1 MRLRLSVFCWVIW
14 MICYIIC
21 CVRCI
26 RIMLCCFVYIWCLI
40 FWRLWF
46 RYCMLCI
53 KIFNFLRWFILV
65 DWEVMSFCLVFGIIW
80 KFVKNWWM
88 FLELILRMI
97 LSFILLIVWYKN
109 FCWKLVLV
117 FGRMCLW
124 MKRDF
129 CIDMEKILEVGKFV
143 FFDFLINFYFWVIK
157 FSIDFILMFLY
168 GIGICVFIG
177 ML

>member
-1 MRLRLSVFCWVIW
+1 
-14 MICYIIC
+14 
-21 CVRCI
+21 
-26 RIMLCCFVYIWCLI
+26 
-40 FWRLWF
+40 
-46 RYCMLCI
+46 
-53 KIFNFLRWFILV
+53 
-65 DWEVMSFCLVFGIIW
+65 
-80 KFVKNWWM
+80 M

-109 FCWKLVLV
+109 FYWKLVLV

-143 FFDFLINFYFWVIK
+143 FFDILINFFFWVIK

>member
-1 MRLRLSVFCWVIW
+1 
-14 MICYIIC
+14 
-21 CVRCI
+21 
-26 RIMLCCFVYIWCLI
+26 
-40 FWRLWF
+40 
-46 RYCMLCI
+46 
-53 KIFNFLRWFILV
+53 
-65 DWEVMSFCLVFGIIW
+65 
-80 KFVKNWWM
+80 M

-157 FSIDFILMFLY
+157 FSIDFILMFLCY
-168 GIGICVFIG
+168 WNFIG
-177 ML
+177 MLLCMFGIIFGSMGMVIMFIFWLIMIIR

>member
-1 MRLRLSVFCWVIW
+1 
-14 MICYIIC
+14 
-21 CVRCI
+21 
-26 RIMLCCFVYIWCLI
+26 
-40 FWRLWF
+40 
-46 RYCMLCI
+46 
-53 KIFNFLRWFILV
+53 
-65 DWEVMSFCLVFGIIW
+65 
-80 KFVKNWWM
+80 M

-157 FSIDFILMFLY
+157 FNIDFILMFLY